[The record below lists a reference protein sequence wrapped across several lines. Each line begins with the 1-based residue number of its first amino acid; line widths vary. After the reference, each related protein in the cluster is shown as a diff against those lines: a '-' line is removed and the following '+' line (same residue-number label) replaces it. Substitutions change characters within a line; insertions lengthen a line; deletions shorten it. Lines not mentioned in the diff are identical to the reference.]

1 MAKEF
6 RLQIS
11 TPHKV
16 MLDKQAI
23 GVTMPTAN
31 GYIGILPDHAK
42 IVGALLPGYMYITL
56 TDGSK
61 KTALV
66 NYGMFTFKENKLV
79 ILSDFFEFDTG
90 VNQNALEAIA
100 ARIEQESKKVQL
112 SERAVHALNSYMK
125 LVSAK
130 AKQNKK

>member
-16 MLDKQAI
+16 MLDKQVV

-31 GYIGILPDHAK
+31 GYIGILPEHAK
-42 IVGALLPGYMYITL
+42 IVGAITPGYMYITSAS
-56 TDGSK
+56 GEK
-61 KTALV
+61 QTALI

-79 ILSDFFEFDTG
+79 ILSDFFEFDKG
-90 VNQNALEAIA
+90 INENALAAISQ
-100 ARIEQESKKVQL
+100 RIEQESKKVQL

-130 AKQNKK
+130 AKNKK

>member
-6 RLQIS
+6 RLHIS

-16 MLDKQAI
+16 CLNKQVV

-31 GYIGILPDHAK
+31 GYIGILPEHAK
-42 IVGALLPGYMYITL
+42 IVGALLPGYMYITYP
-56 TDGSK
+56 DGK
-61 KTALV
+61 KDTALV

-90 VNQNALEAIA
+90 VNQNALEAISA
-100 ARIEQESKKVQL
+100 KIAEESKKVQL

>member
-6 RLQIS
+6 KVQIS

-16 MLDKQAI
+16 CLDQNVV

-31 GYIGILPDHAK
+31 GYIGILPEHAK
-42 IVGALLPGYMYITL
+42 IVGALQPGYMYITL
-56 TDGSK
+56 PNGQK

-66 NYGMFTFKENKLV
+66 NYGMFYFKENRLV
-79 ILSDFFEFDTG
+79 ILSDFFEFNDGISTSALDAI
-90 VNQNALEAIA
+90 NQ
-100 ARIEQESKKVQL
+100 RIEEESKNVQL
-112 SERAVHALNSYMK
+112 SDRAVHALNSYMK

-130 AKQNKK
+130 AKQKK

>member
-16 MLDKQAI
+16 MLDKQVV

-31 GYIGILPDHAK
+31 GYIGILPEHAK
-42 IVGALLPGYMYITL
+42 IVGALMPGYMYITSAS
-56 TDGSK
+56 GEK
-61 KTALV
+61 QTALV

-79 ILSDFFEFDTG
+79 ILSDFFEFDKG
-90 VNQNALEAIA
+90 INENALQAIA
-100 ARIEQESKKVQL
+100 QRIEDESKKVQL

-130 AKQNKK
+130 AKQKK